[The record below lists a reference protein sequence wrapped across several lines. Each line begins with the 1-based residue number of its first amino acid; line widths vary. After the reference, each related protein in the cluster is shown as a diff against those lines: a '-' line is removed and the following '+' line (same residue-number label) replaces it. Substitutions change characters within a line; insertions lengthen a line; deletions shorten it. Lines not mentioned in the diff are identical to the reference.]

1 MRDALIRAGQGEGV
15 LAPLAG
21 RLDQFNRRHPWSH
34 NAYFHAW
41 ILRRLPARRQRALDA
56 GCGRGQLAALL
67 AGQFGR
73 VDGIDRDAEMARA
86 AADRFA
92 DDDRVTIRQLPFG
105 EVSGDYDVIT
115 MVASLHHMD
124 LEPALLHA
132 ASLLEGGG
140 RLLVVGLARVATLSD
155 AAFEL
160 ASAVLN
166 PVAGLVRHPR
176 AAREP
181 WAGPDVPVV
190 DPAQTF
196 SEIRAGAFRVLPGA
210 RLRRRLF
217 FRYTLEW
224 TKPGRQAAA
233 GER

>member
-1 MRDALIRAGQGEGV
+1 MRDAIIRACQGQGI

-21 RLDQFNRRHPWSH
+21 RLDQFNHRHPWRH
-34 NAYFHAW
+34 NDYFHGW

-73 VDGIDRDAEMARA
+73 VDGIDRDAEMARV

-92 DDDRVTIRQLPFG
+92 GDDRVTIRQLPFG
-105 EVSGDYDVIT
+105 DVSGEYDVIT
-115 MVASLHHMD
+115 MVAALHHMD
-124 LEPALLHA
+124 LESALRHA
-132 ASLLEGGG
+132 ASLLADGG
-140 RLLVVGLARVATLSD
+140 RLLVVGLARVATPGD

-166 PVAGLVRHPR
+166 PLMGLARHPR

-181 WAGPDVPVV
+181 WAGPDVPIA

-196 SEIRAGAFRVLPGA
+196 SEISAGARRVLPGA

-224 TKPGRQAAA
+224 TKPGGQPAA
-233 GER
+233 

>member
-1 MRDALIRAGQGEGV
+1 VPQGEGV
-15 LAPLAG
+15 LAPLAD
-21 RLDQFNRRHPWSH
+21 RLDHFNRRHPWSH
-34 NAYFHAW
+34 NAYFHGW
-41 ILRRLPARRQRALDA
+41 ILRRLPAPRQRALDA

-73 VDGIDRDAEMARA
+73 VDGIDRDAEMARV
-86 AADRFA
+86 AADRF
-92 DDDRVTIRQLPFG
+92 DGDDRVTIRQLPFG
-105 EVSGDYDVIT
+105 DVSGEYDVIT
-115 MVASLHHMD
+115 MVAALHHMD
-124 LEPALLHA
+124 LEPALRHA
-132 ASLLEGGG
+132 ASLLADGG
-140 RLLVVGLARVATLSD
+140 RLLVVGLARVGTPRD

-166 PVAGLVRHPR
+166 PLMGLVRHPR

-181 WAGPDVPVV
+181 WAGPDVPIA

-196 SEIRAGAFRVLPGA
+196 SEISAGARGVLPDV

-224 TKPGRQAAA
+224 TKPGGQPAA
-233 GER
+233 